1 MKTYKWR
8 KNEERKKIRLF
19 VSYYFGESRFNG
31 LLKILLDPIVFSTVE
46 NAIGL
51 FLLYLLRTM
60 SDSEYENEI
69 IEPTE
74 TKQVAIAVQQGQRR
88 RIMKGMTYNTDEK
101 HGYIYLV
108 RTREF
113 KSLNRQVYKVG
124 RTSQCPDTRITRL
137 HKYTKGS
144 EIYLILQ
151 CHVNDVS
158 LIEKEIL
165 EQFCLKWD
173 PGPDGSEDFIIPTS
187 KELIEAKQIIFDVI
201 KKYELKHLGADI

>member
-1 MKTYKWR
+1 
-8 KNEERKKIRLF
+8 
-19 VSYYFGESRFNG
+19 
-31 LLKILLDPIVFSTVE
+31 
-46 NAIGL
+46 
-51 FLLYLLRTM
+51 M
-60 SDSEYENEI
+60 SDSDEN
-69 IEPTE
+69 TE
-74 TKQVAIAVQQGQRR
+74 SPKNEVIDGFKQISIAVQQGQKR
-88 RIMKGMTYNTDEK
+88 RIMKGMTYNIDEK

-113 KSLNRQVYKVG
+113 KSLNRQIYKVG

-144 EIYLILQ
+144 EIYLIVQ

-173 PGPDGSEDFIIPTS
+173 PGPDGSEDFIIPTAR
-187 KELIEAKQIIFDVI
+187 ELMEAKQIIFGVVQ
-201 KKYELKHLGADI
+201 KYEEKRL

>member
-1 MKTYKWR
+1 M
-8 KNEERKKIRLF
+8 
-19 VSYYFGESRFNG
+19 SES
-31 LLKILLDPIVFSTVE
+31 E
-46 NAIGL
+46 
-51 FLLYLLRTM
+51 
-60 SDSEYENEI
+60 SDNYENQI
-69 IEPTE
+69 IEPDNIE
-74 TKQVAIAVQQGQRR
+74 NNSECKQIFVAPQQGQKR
-88 RIMKGMTYNTDEK
+88 RILKGMTYNIDEK

-113 KSLNRQVYKVG
+113 KALNRQIYKVG

-165 EQFCLKWD
+165 EQFCLKFD
-173 PGPDGSEDFIIPTS
+173 PGPDGSEDFIIPNAQD
-187 KELIEAKQIIFDVI
+187 LLYAKQVIFDTI
-201 KKYELKHLGADI
+201 KKYESMRIR

>member
-1 MKTYKWR
+1 M
-8 KNEERKKIRLF
+8 EE
-19 VSYYFGESRFNG
+19 
-31 LLKILLDPIVFSTVE
+31 T
-46 NAIGL
+46 
-51 FLLYLLRTM
+51 
-60 SDSEYENEI
+60 EYDTEEEENEI
-69 IEPTE
+69 IEPLPSLRE
-74 TKQVAIAVQQGQRR
+74 AQGEMKQVTVAVQQGQRR
-88 RIMKGMTYNTDEK
+88 RIMKGMAYQTEEK

-113 KSLNRQVYKVG
+113 KSLNRHIYKVG

-165 EQFCLKWD
+165 EQFCKKWD
-173 PGPDGSEDFIIPTS
+173 PGPDGSEDFIIPTLV
-187 KELIEAKQIIFDVI
+187 ELAEAKQIIIQVI
-201 KKYELKHLGADI
+201 RCHELRRLEVSRRHSDDS